1 MSTLTI
7 ELLNPKAKTILDGLA
22 DAGLVVVK
30 QVPKSL
36 RFAALHDVSADDF
49 WHQKSVDELA
59 EEQGVGPIN
68 DLDRL
73 FGCANDVWETEEEW
87 NDYMATIQA
96 GRREG
101 A

>member
-1 MSTLTI
+1 MSTLTV
-7 ELLNPKAKTILDGLA
+7 ELLNPKAKAILDVLA
-22 DAGLVVVK
+22 DTGLVVVK
-30 QVPKSL
+30 HVPKSR
-36 RFAALHDVSADDF
+36 RFTALHDVQAGDF

-59 EEQGVGPIN
+59 EEQGVGAID
-68 DLDRL
+68 DLDKL
-73 FGCANDVWETEEEW
+73 FGCAKDVWETEEEW